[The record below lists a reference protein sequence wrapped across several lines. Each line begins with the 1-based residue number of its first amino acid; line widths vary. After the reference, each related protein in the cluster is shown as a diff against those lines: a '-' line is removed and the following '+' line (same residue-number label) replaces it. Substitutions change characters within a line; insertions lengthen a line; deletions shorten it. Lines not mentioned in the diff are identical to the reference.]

1 MSKDLRIVIV
11 RLSPSDNDTRI
22 LMSFLAV
29 LSNTNVDINYI
40 ESLDGNLH
48 YMMEVTINGLSR
60 YMGWGEDF

>member
-1 MSKDLRIVIV
+1 
-11 RLSPSDNDTRI
+11 
-22 LMSFLAV
+22 MSFLTV

>member
-1 MSKDLRIVIV
+1 
-11 RLSPSDNDTRI
+11 
-22 LMSFLAV
+22 MSFLTV

-48 YMMEVTINGLSR
+48 YMMAVMINGLYR

>member
-1 MSKDLRIVIV
+1 
-11 RLSPSDNDTRI
+11 
-22 LMSFLAV
+22 MSFLMV

-48 YMMEVTINGLSR
+48 YMMAVTINGLSR